1 MTRKE
6 LRAKMKPSPAL
17 IAAVESYLR
26 FRSAAETLKPI
37 MDKLTRLVM
46 AEFRPQYSEQWATS
60 TRGEACW
67 SGEIVDPQDLF
78 MMDESQWSEFYRLL
92 ALAKRAAG
100 FSGYP
105 DECCPHL
112 MCESRM
118 TDAET
123 AIIEEVAKHPGLE
136 GLADVRLYLNTQD
149 ELIEIALKWVA
160 PHVSKARIEA
170 IPLPFTYTPT
180 DACKQLRK
188 KAHADLAAQI
198 TWA

>member
-1 MTRKE
+1 
-6 LRAKMKPSPAL
+6 MKPSPAL

-46 AEFRPQYSEQWATS
+46 AEFRPQYDPKWATRS
-60 TRGEACW
+60 RGNKPEELCHV
-67 SGEIVDPQDLF
+67 GEITEPEMLCL
-78 MMDESQWSEFYRLL
+78 MDESQWNEFYRLL

-136 GLADVRLYLNTQD
+136 DLADVRLYLNTQD